1 MAVLFAPQV
10 LRIDMRQDL
19 RHLELL
25 KTWPVT
31 AASVVRG
38 QLLWPGALITA
49 CAWALLAVALT
60 MSGLVFTRLGWGW
73 RVSVATSAAILA
85 PALIFAQLTI
95 HNGVALLF
103 PAWVPLGMQ
112 RPRGLDA
119 MGQRLIMLG
128 GTWLLLASRCDSGG
142 DRRRD
147 CLVRVSLD
155 DRQRGN
161 DPRRAG
167 RHGDR
172 GD

>member
-1 MAVLFAPQV
+1 RRSIMRLVALLFAVSVISVSLGRGRGFATIVGFFATVGTAMAVLFAPQV

-31 AASVVRG
+31 AAAVVRG

-60 MSGLVFTRLGWGW
+60 MSGLVFTKLGWGW
-73 RVSVATSAAILA
+73 RVSARTRAGHAAAARARRDGPAPDHAGRNVAAA
-85 PALIFAQLTI
+85 
-95 HNGVALLF
+95 
-103 PAWVPLGMQ
+103 
-112 RPRGLDA
+112 
-119 MGQRLIMLG
+119 G
-128 GTWLLLASRCDSGG
+128 GRCDAGG

-155 DRQRGN
+155 DR
-161 DPRRAG
+161 
-167 RHGDR
+167 
-172 GD
+172 